1 MLQVGSEALSL
12 APSFC
17 TNPDEL
23 DRIFSVEAW
32 NNLPHDEQRRL
43 MVCQI
48 QLTVQI
54 KQKIVLTFIYLLY
67 K

>member
-48 QLTVQI
+48 Q
-54 KQKIVLTFIYLLY
+54 FFGRN
-67 K
+67 